1 MAKFFGKIGYAI
13 TEETRPGVWTE
24 TIIER
29 EYRGDVIRNIRRLQ
43 APNETLNDN
52 LSISNEFSIVAD
64 AYAYQN
70 FHAMR
75 WIEWMGSKWKITS
88 VDVQRPRLNLTIGG
102 LYNGSET

>member
-24 TIIER
+24 TITER
-29 EYRGDVIRNIRRLQ
+29 EYRGDIIRNIRRLQ

-52 LSISNEFSIVAD
+52 LSITNEFSIVAD
-64 AYAYQN
+64 AYAYRN

-75 WIEWMGSKWKITS
+75 WIEWMGSKWKIAS